1 MKIDV
6 TVRFSDMK
14 KKKKRSLISGMKVL
28 RIWILVIPLD
38 SQPQNL
44 PLLPL

>member
-14 KKKKRSLISGMKVL
+14 KKKPSLISGMKVL
-28 RIWILVIPLD
+28 RIWILVIPLG

-44 PLLPL
+44 PLLHL

>member
-14 KKKKRSLISGMKVL
+14 KKKRSLISGMKVL
-28 RIWILVIPLD
+28 RMWILVIPLG

-44 PLLPL
+44 PPVPL

>member
-14 KKKKRSLISGMKVL
+14 KKKKPSLISGMKVL
-28 RIWILVIPLD
+28 RIWILVIPLG
-38 SQPQNL
+38 SQPQDL
-44 PLLPL
+44 PLLHL